1 MEINEAFERYLQ
13 FCMFEKQLTNVTIT
27 DYKDDFKKFLYYFP
41 NIKDTDDL
49 SKDDFDNFTF
59 NQSIDELS
67 EKTISRRITFLKGF
81 YIFLESEKIVTKDI
95 IDNIEMPKTPKK
107 LPVYLTKEEVD
118 RLLDVIPL
126 TNKNHIRN
134 KAMVEI
140 MYCSGLRVSELC
152 SLKMKQ
158 VNVNERIITVL
169 GKGKKERSIP
179 IREESL
185 KYLLLYINEVRNKLK
200 LIVDKSYVF
209 LNLKGKKISRQY
221 FFIEIRKYAKMAGI
235 EKEIH
240 PHSLRHSFATHLL
253 ENGADLRVVQELLG
267 HTNIE
272 TTQIYTHLTNEKI
285 LNDIANIY
293 VTIIRGTPAVL
304 QLMILY
310 YVIFKKVDINIVI
323 VGIISFGLNSAA
335 YVSEIIRAG
344 IDSVDIGQKEAARSL
359 GLSYKQEMFNI
370 VLPQAIKNVL
380 PALGNEFITL
390 LKETSVAGYIGITEL
405 IKASD
410 IIASNTFDYFFP
422 LIIVAIIY
430 LILTLGLSKLLGVFE
445 RKFKNEKVI
454 RK

>member
-1 MEINEAFERYLQ
+1 MIDSFYRTLIYDDRYKYILEGLKNTLVIAL
-13 FCMFEKQLTNVTIT
+13 FAVLIGIILGILISLVKNR
-27 DYKDDFKKFLYYFP
+27 YKE
-41 NIKDTDDL
+41 N
-49 SKDDFDNFTF
+49 
-59 NQSIDELS
+59 
-67 EKTISRRITFLKGF
+67 
-81 YIFLESEKIVTKDI
+81 
-95 IDNIEMPKTPKK
+95 
-107 LPVYLTKEEVD
+107 
-118 RLLDVIPL
+118 
-126 TNKNHIRN
+126 
-134 KAMVEI
+134 
-140 MYCSGLRVSELC
+140 
-152 SLKMKQ
+152 
-158 VNVNERIITVL
+158 
-169 GKGKKERSIP
+169 GKGK
-179 IREESL
+179 
-185 KYLLLYINEVRNKLK
+185 
-200 LIVDKSYVF
+200 
-209 LNLKGKKISRQY
+209 
-221 FFIEIRKYAKMAGI
+221 
-235 EKEIH
+235 
-240 PHSLRHSFATHLL
+240 
-253 ENGADLRVVQELLG
+253 
-267 HTNIE
+267 
-272 TTQIYTHLTNEKI
+272 I
-285 LNDIANIY
+285 LNGIANIY

-410 IIASNTFDYFFP
+410 IIASNTYDYFFP

-454 RK
+454 RN

>member
-1 MEINEAFERYLQ
+1 MIDSFYKTLIYDDRYKYILEGLKNTLVIAFFAILIGIILGILISLVKNRY
-13 FCMFEKQLTNVTIT
+13 
-27 DYKDDFKKFLYYFP
+27 
-41 NIKDTDDL
+41 
-49 SKDDFDNFTF
+49 
-59 NQSIDELS
+59 
-67 EKTISRRITFLKGF
+67 
-81 YIFLESEKIVTKDI
+81 
-95 IDNIEMPKTPKK
+95 
-107 LPVYLTKEEVD
+107 KE
-118 RLLDVIPL
+118 
-126 TNKNHIRN
+126 N
-134 KAMVEI
+134 
-140 MYCSGLRVSELC
+140 
-152 SLKMKQ
+152 
-158 VNVNERIITVL
+158 
-169 GKGKKERSIP
+169 GKG
-179 IREESL
+179 
-185 KYLLLYINEVRNKLK
+185 
-200 LIVDKSYVF
+200 
-209 LNLKGKKISRQY
+209 
-221 FFIEIRKYAKMAGI
+221 
-235 EKEIH
+235 
-240 PHSLRHSFATHLL
+240 
-253 ENGADLRVVQELLG
+253 
-267 HTNIE
+267 
-272 TTQIYTHLTNEKI
+272 KI

-454 RK
+454 RN

>member
-1 MEINEAFERYLQ
+1 MIDSFYKTLIYDDR
-13 FCMFEKQLTNVTIT
+13 
-27 DYKDDFKKFLYYFP
+27 YKDILEGLKNTLVIAFFAIL
-41 NIKDTDDL
+41 IGIIL
-49 SKDDFDNFTF
+49 G
-59 NQSIDELS
+59 IL
-67 EKTISRRITFLKGF
+67 ISLVKNR
-81 YIFLESEKIVTKDI
+81 Y
-95 IDNIEMPKTPKK
+95 
-107 LPVYLTKEEVD
+107 KE
-118 RLLDVIPL
+118 
-126 TNKNHIRN
+126 N
-134 KAMVEI
+134 
-140 MYCSGLRVSELC
+140 
-152 SLKMKQ
+152 
-158 VNVNERIITVL
+158 
-169 GKGKKERSIP
+169 GKGK
-179 IREESL
+179 
-185 KYLLLYINEVRNKLK
+185 
-200 LIVDKSYVF
+200 
-209 LNLKGKKISRQY
+209 
-221 FFIEIRKYAKMAGI
+221 
-235 EKEIH
+235 
-240 PHSLRHSFATHLL
+240 
-253 ENGADLRVVQELLG
+253 
-267 HTNIE
+267 
-272 TTQIYTHLTNEKI
+272 I
-285 LNDIANIY
+285 LNGIANIY

-454 RK
+454 RN

>member
-1 MEINEAFERYLQ
+1 MIDSFYKTLIYDDRYKYILEGLKNTLVIAL
-13 FCMFEKQLTNVTIT
+13 FAVLIGIILGILISLVKNR
-27 DYKDDFKKFLYYFP
+27 YKE
-41 NIKDTDDL
+41 N
-49 SKDDFDNFTF
+49 
-59 NQSIDELS
+59 
-67 EKTISRRITFLKGF
+67 
-81 YIFLESEKIVTKDI
+81 
-95 IDNIEMPKTPKK
+95 
-107 LPVYLTKEEVD
+107 
-118 RLLDVIPL
+118 
-126 TNKNHIRN
+126 
-134 KAMVEI
+134 
-140 MYCSGLRVSELC
+140 
-152 SLKMKQ
+152 
-158 VNVNERIITVL
+158 
-169 GKGKKERSIP
+169 GKGK
-179 IREESL
+179 
-185 KYLLLYINEVRNKLK
+185 
-200 LIVDKSYVF
+200 
-209 LNLKGKKISRQY
+209 
-221 FFIEIRKYAKMAGI
+221 
-235 EKEIH
+235 
-240 PHSLRHSFATHLL
+240 
-253 ENGADLRVVQELLG
+253 
-267 HTNIE
+267 
-272 TTQIYTHLTNEKI
+272 I
-285 LNDIANIY
+285 LNGIANIY

-454 RK
+454 RN

>member
-1 MEINEAFERYLQ
+1 MIDSFYKTLIYDDRYKYILEGLKNTLVIAFFAILIGIILGILISLVKNRY
-13 FCMFEKQLTNVTIT
+13 
-27 DYKDDFKKFLYYFP
+27 
-41 NIKDTDDL
+41 
-49 SKDDFDNFTF
+49 
-59 NQSIDELS
+59 
-67 EKTISRRITFLKGF
+67 
-81 YIFLESEKIVTKDI
+81 
-95 IDNIEMPKTPKK
+95 
-107 LPVYLTKEEVD
+107 KE
-118 RLLDVIPL
+118 
-126 TNKNHIRN
+126 N
-134 KAMVEI
+134 
-140 MYCSGLRVSELC
+140 
-152 SLKMKQ
+152 
-158 VNVNERIITVL
+158 
-169 GKGKKERSIP
+169 GKGK
-179 IREESL
+179 
-185 KYLLLYINEVRNKLK
+185 
-200 LIVDKSYVF
+200 
-209 LNLKGKKISRQY
+209 
-221 FFIEIRKYAKMAGI
+221 
-235 EKEIH
+235 
-240 PHSLRHSFATHLL
+240 
-253 ENGADLRVVQELLG
+253 
-267 HTNIE
+267 
-272 TTQIYTHLTNEKI
+272 I
-285 LNDIANIY
+285 LNGIANIY

-445 RKFKNEKVI
+445 RKFKNEKII
-454 RK
+454 RN

>member
-1 MEINEAFERYLQ
+1 MIDSFYKTLIYDDRYKYILEGLKNTLVIAFFAILIGIILGILLSLVKNRY
-13 FCMFEKQLTNVTIT
+13 
-27 DYKDDFKKFLYYFP
+27 
-41 NIKDTDDL
+41 
-49 SKDDFDNFTF
+49 
-59 NQSIDELS
+59 
-67 EKTISRRITFLKGF
+67 
-81 YIFLESEKIVTKDI
+81 
-95 IDNIEMPKTPKK
+95 
-107 LPVYLTKEEVD
+107 KE
-118 RLLDVIPL
+118 
-126 TNKNHIRN
+126 N
-134 KAMVEI
+134 
-140 MYCSGLRVSELC
+140 
-152 SLKMKQ
+152 
-158 VNVNERIITVL
+158 
-169 GKGKKERSIP
+169 GKGK
-179 IREESL
+179 
-185 KYLLLYINEVRNKLK
+185 
-200 LIVDKSYVF
+200 
-209 LNLKGKKISRQY
+209 
-221 FFIEIRKYAKMAGI
+221 
-235 EKEIH
+235 
-240 PHSLRHSFATHLL
+240 
-253 ENGADLRVVQELLG
+253 
-267 HTNIE
+267 
-272 TTQIYTHLTNEKI
+272 I
-285 LNDIANIY
+285 LNGIANIY

-454 RK
+454 RN

>member
-1 MEINEAFERYLQ
+1 MIDSFYKTLIYDDRYKYILEGLKNTLVIAFFAILIGIILGILLSLVKNRY
-13 FCMFEKQLTNVTIT
+13 
-27 DYKDDFKKFLYYFP
+27 
-41 NIKDTDDL
+41 
-49 SKDDFDNFTF
+49 
-59 NQSIDELS
+59 
-67 EKTISRRITFLKGF
+67 
-81 YIFLESEKIVTKDI
+81 
-95 IDNIEMPKTPKK
+95 
-107 LPVYLTKEEVD
+107 KE
-118 RLLDVIPL
+118 
-126 TNKNHIRN
+126 N
-134 KAMVEI
+134 
-140 MYCSGLRVSELC
+140 
-152 SLKMKQ
+152 
-158 VNVNERIITVL
+158 
-169 GKGKKERSIP
+169 GKGK
-179 IREESL
+179 
-185 KYLLLYINEVRNKLK
+185 
-200 LIVDKSYVF
+200 
-209 LNLKGKKISRQY
+209 
-221 FFIEIRKYAKMAGI
+221 
-235 EKEIH
+235 
-240 PHSLRHSFATHLL
+240 
-253 ENGADLRVVQELLG
+253 
-267 HTNIE
+267 
-272 TTQIYTHLTNEKI
+272 I
-285 LNDIANIY
+285 LNGIANIY

-310 YVIFKKVDINIVI
+310 YVIFKKLDINIVI

-454 RK
+454 RN

>member
-1 MEINEAFERYLQ
+1 MIDSFYKTLIYDDRYKYILEGLKNTLVIAFFAILIGIILEILISLVKNRY
-13 FCMFEKQLTNVTIT
+13 
-27 DYKDDFKKFLYYFP
+27 
-41 NIKDTDDL
+41 
-49 SKDDFDNFTF
+49 
-59 NQSIDELS
+59 
-67 EKTISRRITFLKGF
+67 
-81 YIFLESEKIVTKDI
+81 
-95 IDNIEMPKTPKK
+95 
-107 LPVYLTKEEVD
+107 KE
-118 RLLDVIPL
+118 
-126 TNKNHIRN
+126 N
-134 KAMVEI
+134 
-140 MYCSGLRVSELC
+140 
-152 SLKMKQ
+152 
-158 VNVNERIITVL
+158 
-169 GKGKKERSIP
+169 GKGK
-179 IREESL
+179 
-185 KYLLLYINEVRNKLK
+185 
-200 LIVDKSYVF
+200 
-209 LNLKGKKISRQY
+209 
-221 FFIEIRKYAKMAGI
+221 
-235 EKEIH
+235 
-240 PHSLRHSFATHLL
+240 
-253 ENGADLRVVQELLG
+253 
-267 HTNIE
+267 
-272 TTQIYTHLTNEKI
+272 I
-285 LNDIANIY
+285 LNGIANIY

-454 RK
+454 RN

>member
-1 MEINEAFERYLQ
+1 MIDSFYKTLIYDDRYKCILEGLKNTLVIAFFAILIGIILGILISLVKNRY
-13 FCMFEKQLTNVTIT
+13 
-27 DYKDDFKKFLYYFP
+27 
-41 NIKDTDDL
+41 
-49 SKDDFDNFTF
+49 
-59 NQSIDELS
+59 
-67 EKTISRRITFLKGF
+67 
-81 YIFLESEKIVTKDI
+81 
-95 IDNIEMPKTPKK
+95 
-107 LPVYLTKEEVD
+107 KE
-118 RLLDVIPL
+118 
-126 TNKNHIRN
+126 N
-134 KAMVEI
+134 
-140 MYCSGLRVSELC
+140 
-152 SLKMKQ
+152 
-158 VNVNERIITVL
+158 
-169 GKGKKERSIP
+169 GKGK
-179 IREESL
+179 
-185 KYLLLYINEVRNKLK
+185 
-200 LIVDKSYVF
+200 
-209 LNLKGKKISRQY
+209 
-221 FFIEIRKYAKMAGI
+221 
-235 EKEIH
+235 
-240 PHSLRHSFATHLL
+240 
-253 ENGADLRVVQELLG
+253 
-267 HTNIE
+267 
-272 TTQIYTHLTNEKI
+272 I
-285 LNDIANIY
+285 LNGIANIY

-454 RK
+454 RN

>member
-1 MEINEAFERYLQ
+1 MIDSFYRTLIYDDRYKYILEGLKNTLVIAFFAILIGIILGILISLVKNRY
-13 FCMFEKQLTNVTIT
+13 
-27 DYKDDFKKFLYYFP
+27 
-41 NIKDTDDL
+41 
-49 SKDDFDNFTF
+49 
-59 NQSIDELS
+59 
-67 EKTISRRITFLKGF
+67 
-81 YIFLESEKIVTKDI
+81 
-95 IDNIEMPKTPKK
+95 
-107 LPVYLTKEEVD
+107 KE
-118 RLLDVIPL
+118 
-126 TNKNHIRN
+126 N
-134 KAMVEI
+134 
-140 MYCSGLRVSELC
+140 
-152 SLKMKQ
+152 
-158 VNVNERIITVL
+158 
-169 GKGKKERSIP
+169 GKGK
-179 IREESL
+179 
-185 KYLLLYINEVRNKLK
+185 
-200 LIVDKSYVF
+200 
-209 LNLKGKKISRQY
+209 
-221 FFIEIRKYAKMAGI
+221 
-235 EKEIH
+235 
-240 PHSLRHSFATHLL
+240 
-253 ENGADLRVVQELLG
+253 
-267 HTNIE
+267 
-272 TTQIYTHLTNEKI
+272 I
-285 LNDIANIY
+285 LNGIASIY

-454 RK
+454 RN

>member
-1 MEINEAFERYLQ
+1 MIDSFYKTLIYDDRYKYILEGLKNTLVIAFFAILIGIILGILLSLVKNRY
-13 FCMFEKQLTNVTIT
+13 
-27 DYKDDFKKFLYYFP
+27 
-41 NIKDTDDL
+41 
-49 SKDDFDNFTF
+49 
-59 NQSIDELS
+59 
-67 EKTISRRITFLKGF
+67 
-81 YIFLESEKIVTKDI
+81 
-95 IDNIEMPKTPKK
+95 
-107 LPVYLTKEEVD
+107 KE
-118 RLLDVIPL
+118 
-126 TNKNHIRN
+126 N
-134 KAMVEI
+134 
-140 MYCSGLRVSELC
+140 
-152 SLKMKQ
+152 
-158 VNVNERIITVL
+158 
-169 GKGKKERSIP
+169 GKGK
-179 IREESL
+179 
-185 KYLLLYINEVRNKLK
+185 
-200 LIVDKSYVF
+200 
-209 LNLKGKKISRQY
+209 
-221 FFIEIRKYAKMAGI
+221 
-235 EKEIH
+235 
-240 PHSLRHSFATHLL
+240 
-253 ENGADLRVVQELLG
+253 
-267 HTNIE
+267 
-272 TTQIYTHLTNEKI
+272 I
-285 LNDIANIY
+285 LNGIANIY

-304 QLMILY
+304 QLLILY

-454 RK
+454 RN

>member
-1 MEINEAFERYLQ
+1 MIDSFYKTLIYDDRYKYILEGLKNTLVIAFFAILIGIILGILISLVKNRY
-13 FCMFEKQLTNVTIT
+13 
-27 DYKDDFKKFLYYFP
+27 
-41 NIKDTDDL
+41 
-49 SKDDFDNFTF
+49 
-59 NQSIDELS
+59 
-67 EKTISRRITFLKGF
+67 
-81 YIFLESEKIVTKDI
+81 
-95 IDNIEMPKTPKK
+95 
-107 LPVYLTKEEVD
+107 KE
-118 RLLDVIPL
+118 
-126 TNKNHIRN
+126 N
-134 KAMVEI
+134 
-140 MYCSGLRVSELC
+140 
-152 SLKMKQ
+152 
-158 VNVNERIITVL
+158 
-169 GKGKKERSIP
+169 GKGK
-179 IREESL
+179 
-185 KYLLLYINEVRNKLK
+185 
-200 LIVDKSYVF
+200 
-209 LNLKGKKISRQY
+209 
-221 FFIEIRKYAKMAGI
+221 
-235 EKEIH
+235 
-240 PHSLRHSFATHLL
+240 
-253 ENGADLRVVQELLG
+253 
-267 HTNIE
+267 
-272 TTQIYTHLTNEKI
+272 I
-285 LNDIANIY
+285 LNVIANIY

-304 QLMILY
+304 QFMILY

-454 RK
+454 RN

>member
-1 MEINEAFERYLQ
+1 MIDSFYKTLIYDDRYKYILEGLKNTLVIAFFAILIGIILGILISLVKNRY
-13 FCMFEKQLTNVTIT
+13 
-27 DYKDDFKKFLYYFP
+27 
-41 NIKDTDDL
+41 
-49 SKDDFDNFTF
+49 
-59 NQSIDELS
+59 
-67 EKTISRRITFLKGF
+67 
-81 YIFLESEKIVTKDI
+81 
-95 IDNIEMPKTPKK
+95 
-107 LPVYLTKEEVD
+107 KE
-118 RLLDVIPL
+118 
-126 TNKNHIRN
+126 N
-134 KAMVEI
+134 
-140 MYCSGLRVSELC
+140 
-152 SLKMKQ
+152 
-158 VNVNERIITVL
+158 
-169 GKGKKERSIP
+169 GKGK
-179 IREESL
+179 
-185 KYLLLYINEVRNKLK
+185 
-200 LIVDKSYVF
+200 
-209 LNLKGKKISRQY
+209 
-221 FFIEIRKYAKMAGI
+221 
-235 EKEIH
+235 
-240 PHSLRHSFATHLL
+240 
-253 ENGADLRVVQELLG
+253 
-267 HTNIE
+267 
-272 TTQIYTHLTNEKI
+272 I
-285 LNDIANIY
+285 LNGIANIY

-422 LIIVAIIY
+422 LIIVAVIY

-454 RK
+454 RN

>member
-1 MEINEAFERYLQ
+1 MIDSFYRTLIYDDRYKYILEGLKNTLVIAFFAILIGIILGILISLVKNRY
-13 FCMFEKQLTNVTIT
+13 
-27 DYKDDFKKFLYYFP
+27 
-41 NIKDTDDL
+41 
-49 SKDDFDNFTF
+49 
-59 NQSIDELS
+59 
-67 EKTISRRITFLKGF
+67 
-81 YIFLESEKIVTKDI
+81 
-95 IDNIEMPKTPKK
+95 
-107 LPVYLTKEEVD
+107 KE
-118 RLLDVIPL
+118 
-126 TNKNHIRN
+126 N
-134 KAMVEI
+134 
-140 MYCSGLRVSELC
+140 
-152 SLKMKQ
+152 
-158 VNVNERIITVL
+158 
-169 GKGKKERSIP
+169 GKGK
-179 IREESL
+179 
-185 KYLLLYINEVRNKLK
+185 
-200 LIVDKSYVF
+200 
-209 LNLKGKKISRQY
+209 
-221 FFIEIRKYAKMAGI
+221 
-235 EKEIH
+235 
-240 PHSLRHSFATHLL
+240 
-253 ENGADLRVVQELLG
+253 
-267 HTNIE
+267 
-272 TTQIYTHLTNEKI
+272 I
-285 LNDIANIY
+285 LNGIANIY

-390 LKETSVAGYIGITEL
+390 LKETSVAGYIGIIEL

-454 RK
+454 RN